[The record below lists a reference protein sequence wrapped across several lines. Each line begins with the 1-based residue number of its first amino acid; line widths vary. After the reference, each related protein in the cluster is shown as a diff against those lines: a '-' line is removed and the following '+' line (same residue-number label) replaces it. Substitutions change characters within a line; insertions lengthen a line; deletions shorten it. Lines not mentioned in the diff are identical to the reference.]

1 MAVRFFLDKSKVDK
15 NGDCPIRVSI
25 SIGGERLMTTTGL
38 SISPDKWTGNKP
50 EKKNQTPQRVIQGCS
65 NSKGVSYSTI
75 NAQLKNIDAYF
86 GDLEDDFKRR
96 KIETVDIREQWAEKF
111 GKRKNKKAEKGN
123 PGFFDHLKEYTN
135 AQSQQKGWSN
145 SMHEKYQALANH
157 IKAWNPKVTFE
168 DFTEEGL
175 TDLMTYLQTSVVIS
189 GKLYKDGR
197 DTRIFGMQNSTLK
210 NRLSIIKGFL
220 RWAYVKE
227 YHTEKGFQSFKPK
240 IKTTDSKIVFLDWE
254 ELMHVYTY
262 PIPASKN
269 YLDRV
274 RDVFCFCCFTSLR
287 YSDVANLKRSAVKEN
302 RIEVTTIKTTDSLTI
317 DLNDNAKAILKKY
330 EGESFPH
337 NRALPVISNQ
347 RMNEY
352 VKELGELCGIDEPIT
367 KIYLK
372 GSKRIEEVFPKYAL
386 LGTHTARRTFISN
399 AIMMGIPPQVVMGFT
414 GHSDY
419 KAMKPYVEIADRSKT
434 EAMEIFNNKTATTM
448 KLKEEFTTKMHSEL
462 HVSPEI
468 DKLHRCI
475 TLWCYTGIESEED
488 PRFPE
493 LCKTYNLEPEFAISK
508 KKECQALAGKT
519 NNQ

>member
-1 MAVRFFLDKSKVDK
+1 MAVNFYLDKSKANK
-15 NGDCPIRVSI
+15 KGDQPIRVSI
-25 SIGGERLMTTTGL
+25 SIGGVRFLTTAGY
-38 SISPDKWTGNKP
+38 SIS
-50 EKKNQTPQRVIQGCS
+50 EKKWDEKKGEVKKGCS
-65 NSKGVSYSTI
+65 NSKGISSTTI
-75 NAQLKNIDAYF
+75 NARLKEIDAYF
-86 GDLEDDFKRR
+86 ENLEDEFKRR
-96 KIETVDIREQWAEKF
+96 KIDSVDIREHWAEKF
-111 GKRKNKKAEKGN
+111 GKRKNKKDNKGD
-123 PGFFDHLKEYTN
+123 PEFFDYLKDYTN
-135 AQSQQKGWSN
+135 AQSQQKGWSK

-157 IKAWNPKVTFE
+157 IKDWNPSVTFE

-175 TDLMTYLQTSVVIS
+175 TDFMTYLQTSVVIS
-189 GKLYKDGR
+189 GKLYEDGT
-197 DTRIFGMQNSTLK
+197 DTRVFGMQNSTLK

-220 RWAYVKE
+220 RWSYLKG
-227 YHTEKGFQSFKPK
+227 YHTEKGFQSFSPK
-240 IKTTDSKIVFLDWE
+240 IKTTDSKVVFLDWD

-269 YLDRV
+269 YLERV

-302 RIEVTTIKTTDSLTI
+302 RIEVTTIKTNDSLTI

-330 EGESFPH
+330 EGESFPY

-352 VKELGELCGIDEPIT
+352 VKELGELCGIDEQIT
-367 KIYLK
+367 KVYLK

-386 LGTHTARRTFISN
+386 LSTHTARRTFISN

-419 KAMKPYVEIADRSKT
+419 KAMKPYVDIADRSKT
-434 EAMEIFNNKTATTM
+434 EAMEIFNKKSAATM
-448 KLKEEFTTKMHSEL
+448 KEEFTDKMHSEL
-462 HVSPEI
+462 QVSPDIE
-468 DKLHRCI
+468 KLHHCI
-475 TLWCYTGIESEED
+475 TLWCYTGIESEDD

-493 LCKTYNLEPEFAISK
+493 LCKRYDLEPEFAISK

-519 NNQ
+519 DNK

>member
-1 MAVRFFLDKSKVDK
+1 MAVRFYLDSRANKK
-15 NGDCPIRVSI
+15 GDHPIRASI
-25 SIGGERLMTTTGL
+25 SIGGDRFITSSGY
-38 SISPDKWTGNKP
+38 SIAKEKWNTSSQQVK
-50 EKKNQTPQRVIQGCS
+50 RGCS
-65 NSKGVSYSTI
+65 NAKGETYTTI
-75 NAQLKNIDAYF
+75 NARLKEIDAHF
-86 GDLEDDFKRR
+86 ENLEDEFKRR
-96 KIETVDIREQWAEKF
+96 KIDKVDIREEWAEKF

-123 PGFFDHLKEYTN
+123 PGFFDYLKEYTN

-157 IKAWNPKVTFE
+157 IKNWNPKVTFE

-189 GKLYKDGR
+189 GKLYTDGR

-220 RWAYVKE
+220 RWAYVKG
-227 YHTEKGFQSFKPK
+227 YHEEKGFQSFKPK

-302 RIEVTTIKTTDSLTI
+302 RIEITTIKTTDSLTI
-317 DLNDNAKAILKKY
+317 ELNDTAKAILKKY
-330 EGESFPH
+330 EGETFPH

-352 VKELGELCGIDEPIT
+352 IKELGELCGIDEPIT

-372 GSKRIEEVFPKYAL
+372 GSKRIEEVLPKYAL
-386 LGTHTARRTFISN
+386 MGTHTARRTFISN
-399 AIMMGIPPQVVMGFT
+399 AIMMGIPPQVVMSFT

-434 EAMEIFNNKTATTM
+434 EAMQIFNNKTATTM

-475 TLWCYTGIESEED
+475 TLWCYTGIKSEDD
-488 PRFPE
+488 PRFLE
-493 LCKTYNLEPEFAISK
+493 LCKTYDLEPEFAISK

>member
-1 MAVRFFLDKSKVDK
+1 MAVRFYLDKRADK
-15 NGDCPIRVSI
+15 QGDHPIRASI
-25 SIGGERLMTTTGL
+25 SIGGDRFITSSGY
-38 SISPDKWTGNKP
+38 SIAKEKWNTSSQQVK
-50 EKKNQTPQRVIQGCS
+50 RGCS
-65 NSKGVSYSTI
+65 NAKGETYSTI

-86 GDLEDDFKRR
+86 EDLEDDFKRR
-96 KIETVDIREQWAEKF
+96 KIEAVDIREHWATTF
-111 GKRKNKKAEKGN
+111 GKRKNKKAEKGTH
-123 PGFFDHLKEYTN
+123 GFFDYLKEYTN

-227 YHTEKGFQSFKPK
+227 YHADKGFQAFKPK
-240 IKTTDSKIVFLDWE
+240 LKTTDSKVVFLDWE
-254 ELMHVYTY
+254 ELMNVYTF

-269 YLDRV
+269 YLERV

-287 YSDVANLKRSAVKEN
+287 YSDVANLKRSGVKEN
-302 RIEVTTIKTTDSLTI
+302 RIEVTTIKTIDSLTI
-317 DLNDNAKAILKKY
+317 DLNDTAKSILKKY

-352 VKELGELCGIDEPIT
+352 VKELGELCGIKDPVT
-367 KIYLK
+367 KVYLK

-386 LGTHTARRTFISN
+386 LSTHTARRTFISN
-399 AIMMGIPPQVVMGFT
+399 AIMMGIPPQVVMKWT

-419 KAMKPYVEIADRSKT
+419 KAMKPYIDIADRAKS
-434 EAMEIFNNKTATTM
+434 EAMDIFNQKTNTTM
-448 KLKEEFTTKMHSEL
+448 KEEFTTKMHSEL

-468 DKLHRCI
+468 DLLHRCI

-488 PRFPE
+488 PRFLE
-493 LCKTYNLEPEFAISK
+493 LCKTYDLEPEFAISK
-508 KKECQALAGKT
+508 KKECQALTGKT

>member
-1 MAVRFFLDKSKVDK
+1 MAVRFYLDKRADK
-15 NGDCPIRVSI
+15 QGDHPIRASI
-25 SIGGERLMTTTGL
+25 SIGGDRFITSSGY
-38 SISPDKWTGNKP
+38 SIAKEKWNTSSQQV
-50 EKKNQTPQRVIQGCS
+50 KKGCS
-65 NSKGVSYSTI
+65 NAKGETYSTI

-86 GDLEDDFKRR
+86 DNLEDDFKRR
-96 KIETVDIREQWAEKF
+96 KIETVNIREHWAEKF
-111 GKRKNKKAEKGN
+111 GKRKIKKNEKGTQ
-123 PGFFDHLKEYTN
+123 GFFDYLKEYTN
-135 AQSQQKGWSN
+135 AQSLQKGWSN

-175 TDLMTYLQTSVVIS
+175 TSFMTYLQTEVVIS

-197 DTRIFGMQNSTLK
+197 DTRIYGMQNSTIR
-210 NRLSIIKGFL
+210 NRLGIIKSFL
-220 RWAYVKE
+220 NWAYLKE
-227 YHTEKGFQSFKPK
+227 YHTEKAYQSFKPNL
-240 IKTTDSKIVFLDWE
+240 KTAQSKVVFLDWK
-254 ELMHVYTY
+254 ELMHVYNY
-262 PIPASKN
+262 PIPENKK
-269 YLDRV
+269 YLERV

-287 YSDVANLKRSAVKEN
+287 YSDVANLKRSGVKKD
-302 RIEVTTIKTTDSLTI
+302 RIEVTTIKTNDSLVI

-330 EGESFPH
+330 KNETFPH
-337 NRALPVISNQ
+337 DKALPVISNQ

-352 VKELGELCGIDEPIT
+352 VKELGELCGIDEPVT
-367 KIYLK
+367 KVYFK
-372 GSKRIEEVFPKYAL
+372 GNKRFEEVYPKYAL

-419 KAMKPYVEIADRSKT
+419 KAMKPYIEIADRSKT
-434 EAMEIFNNKTATTM
+434 EAMEVFNKKASTTM

-468 DKLHRCI
+468 EKLHRCI
-475 TLWCYTGIESEED
+475 TLWCYTGIKSEDD
-488 PRFPE
+488 PRFLE

-508 KKECQALAGKT
+508 KNECQALAGKT